1 MQGLQQKSGSGLP
14 GPPLR
19 ERGIASPW
27 PAWPRQV
34 FIITAKDLRA
44 ELRTKEAVNAALAFA
59 VMILVLFSFAFDPEE
74 STTKM
79 ISGGLLWI
87 VFAFA
92 GTLVLNRSF
101 ARELPNDCLDA
112 LVAAPISGAVLFL
125 GKALA
130 NYLLVM
136 AVELVALPV
145 FGILYNVRWYQQF
158 WQVMLVLAL
167 GTWGI
172 TVIGTVFSALTVNI
186 RLREVMLPMIT
197 YPMLVP
203 ALMAAMQVS
212 VDLMNGQ
219 PIGGNSAVW
228 LKLLIGFDVLYTTA
242 SLALVETVLVG

>member
-1 MQGLQQKSGSGLP
+1 MGLV
-14 GPPLR
+14 
-19 ERGIASPW
+19 
-27 PAWPRQV
+27 RQI

-74 STTKM
+74 TTTKM

-130 NYLLVM
+130 NYLLVT

-172 TVIGTVFSALTVNI
+172 TVIGTIFSALTVNI
-186 RLREVMLPMIT
+186 RLREVMLPMLT

-203 ALMAAMQVS
+203 ALMGAMRLTT
-212 VDLMNGQ
+212 DLVQGK
-219 PIGGNSAVW
+219 PIDDDSGVW
-228 LKLLIGFDVLYTTA
+228 LKLLISFDVVYTA
-242 SLALVETVLVG
+242 VSLLLVETVLVG

>member
-1 MQGLQQKSGSGLP
+1 MGL
-14 GPPLR
+14 
-19 ERGIASPW
+19 I
-27 PAWPRQV
+27 RQV

-74 STTKM
+74 ATTQM

-112 LVAAPISGAVLFL
+112 LVAAPVSGAVLFL

-130 NYLLVM
+130 NYLLVT

-145 FGILYNVRWYQQF
+145 FGILYNVRWYRQF
-158 WQVMLVLAL
+158 WPVMLVLVL

-172 TVIGTVFSALTVNI
+172 TVIGTIFSALTVNI
-186 RLREVMLPMIT
+186 RLREVMLPMLT

-203 ALMAAMQVS
+203 ALMGAMRLTT
-212 VDLMNGQ
+212 DLVQGK
-219 PIGGNSAVW
+219 PIDDDSAVW
-228 LKLLIGFDVLYTTA
+228 LKLLVSFDVVYTA
-242 SLALVETVLVG
+242 VSLLLVETVLVG